1 MSAVPAFT
9 VAHALD
15 AYLAQAAAKP
25 FSWSQHNCCHF
36 VAGWVQQA
44 TGLDPMAG
52 LPWTHSATA
61 ARRLIL
67 QLGGTLADAW
77 TRRLGRHAIQPEL
90 AQVGDIVHV
99 WLREQDCAAVGI
111 CTGRHAALL
120 LEDEGVILLPMA
132 HATHCWRLRA
142 DDDAG
147 AEAAPC

>member
-1 MSAVPAFT
+1 MSAAASFT

-15 AYLAQAAAKP
+15 AYLADEAARP

-36 VAGWVQQA
+36 AANWVTHA
-44 TGLDPMAG
+44 TGRNPMQG
-52 LPWTHSATA
+52 LPGTHSVTS
-61 ARRLIL
+61 ARRLIV

-77 TRRLGRHAIQPEL
+77 TRRLGRAAIQPEL

-99 WLREQDCAAVGI
+99 WLREQGCAAVGI

-120 LEDEGVILLPMA
+120 LEDAGIVMLPIK
-132 HATHCWRLRA
+132 HATHAWRLRA
-142 DDDAG
+142 CD

>member
-1 MSAVPAFT
+1 MSALPAFT

-25 FSWSQHNCCHF
+25 FSWAQHNCCHF

-44 TGLDPMAG
+44 TGRDPMAG

-99 WLREQDCAAVGI
+99 WLREQEGSAVGI
-111 CTGRHAALL
+111 CTGRHVALL
-120 LEDEGVILLPMA
+120 LEDSGIVMLPLS
-132 HATHCWRLRA
+132 HATHAWRLRE
-142 DDDAG
+142 DE
-147 AEAAPC
+147 AEPC